1 MGTDWLG
8 THRGIVDRDKEI
20 LILNSI
26 NDIKTITT
34 INFKKIKNICI
45 LDYANERKEIQYYAK
60 KGITLK
66 PEETK
71 TIDID
76 TVNNMHTW
84 VLILSFIY
92 QKALKTSW
100 KL

>member
-1 MGTDWLG
+1 MLMKGK
-8 THRGIVDRDKEI
+8 RY
-20 LILNSI
+20 
-26 NDIKTITT
+26 
-34 INFKKIKNICI
+34 NIM
-45 LDYANERKEIQYYAK
+45 QK